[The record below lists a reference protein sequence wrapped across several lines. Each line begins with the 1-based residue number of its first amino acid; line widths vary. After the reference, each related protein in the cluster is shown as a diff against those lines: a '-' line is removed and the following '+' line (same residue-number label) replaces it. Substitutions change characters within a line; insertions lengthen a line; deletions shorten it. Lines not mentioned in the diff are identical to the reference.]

1 MSTDRI
7 DAPPSR
13 ALTFFSLAND
23 RLGARLIAMDLGERL
38 IIGVVYSVFC
48 WNMLNNYSRS
58 ADVSNVLIVLSE
70 ALPLLF
76 VILRT
81 ASSTLSGR
89 PSDWAVAV
97 VATIL
102 PLCARPDLNS
112 GGPIGPAG
120 LSYAIMLIGLSMQ
133 VSAKVILGR
142 GFGIVP
148 ANRGVRVLG
157 PYRVVRHPMYAGYT
171 LTHIGFLLVMP
182 SLSNAVLY
190 IVALGLQLLR
200 IGREERILMQDLASV
215 RFAERVR
222 YRLLPFVF

>member
-48 WNMLNNYSRS
+48 WNMLNNFSLS

-76 VILRT
+76 VIFRA
-81 ASSTLSGR
+81 ASSTLSDR
-89 PSDWAVAV
+89 PSDWALAAV
-97 VATIL
+97 TSIL
-102 PLCARPDLNS
+102 PLCIRPDLNS

-120 LSYAIMLIGLSMQ
+120 LSYAIMLMGLSMQ

-171 LTHIGFLLVMP
+171 LTHIGFLLAMP
-182 SLSNAVLY
+182 SLWNAVVY

-200 IGREERILMQDLASV
+200 IGREERILMQDLAYV